1 LVSKLDMTGLKT
13 QSTTAESTLKDSV
26 SKGANGAMNKDI
38 QIIDS
43 VVANVQAE
51 S

>member
-1 LVSKLDMTGLKT
+1 MTGLKT

-26 SKGANGAMNKDI
+26 TNGTKAAMNKDI

-43 VVANVQAE
+43 VVANVPAE